1 MKKLILIILT
11 ICSTQFTFTQN
22 DESEN
27 ILDNVISSTDVV
39 DALVNRVPG
48 AKRIYDSRGYKNIK
62 LRGRQSLQTASDQ
75 VLWEV
80 DGLLYYN
87 PPNLDI
93 SQVKYVEVLKGL
105 AATNKYGSEG
115 AGGVII
121 IKTQV
126 NADKISSR
134 KNLWNQ
140 DNNQNKPVGK
150 KDEKIKKKKKKKK
163 KKNEKANKS

>member
-11 ICSTQFTFTQN
+11 ICSTQFAFTQN
-22 DESEN
+22 DEPEN
-27 ILDNVISSTDVV
+27 LLDNVISSTDIV

-62 LRGRQSLQTASDQ
+62 LRGRQSIQTASDQ

-87 PPNLDI
+87 PPNIDI

-115 AGGVII
+115 AGGVIM

-140 DNNQNKPVGK
+140 DNSQNKPLSNKDK
-150 KDEKIKKKKKKKK
+150 KTKKKKKGKKTK
-163 KKNEKANKS
+163 KS